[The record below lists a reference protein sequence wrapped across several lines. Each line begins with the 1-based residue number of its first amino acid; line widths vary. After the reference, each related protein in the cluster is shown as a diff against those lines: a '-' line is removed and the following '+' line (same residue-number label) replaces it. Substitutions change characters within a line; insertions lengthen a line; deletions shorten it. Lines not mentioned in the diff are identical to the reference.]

1 MPEEILK
8 GSDLPSAHQVLIAG
22 SDSVEIEG
30 VEPKL
35 MAFAVQLGYLHF
47 FLFGQPLVITSGRD
61 GEHVPTSLHKIG
73 RALDFR
79 THDKTEGEMQVF
91 LGILAYAA
99 PHQMCRVF
107 DERVG
112 AGGEH
117 VHVEYHGK

>member
-1 MPEEILK
+1 MDGDVTTGI
-8 GSDLPSAHQVLIAG
+8 SIPSTHEVLIAA
-22 SDSVEIEG
+22 SYQVEIEG

-35 MAFAVQLGYLHF
+35 MTFAVQLGYLHF
-47 FLFGQPLVITSGRD
+47 LLFGLPLVITSGRD
-61 GEHVPTSLHKIG
+61 GEHVPTSLHKVG

-79 THDKTEGEMQVF
+79 THDKTAEEMQVF

-99 PHQMCRVF
+99 PHQNCRVF

-117 VHVEYHGK
+117 VHVEYHGQ